1 MERREADVHAVFSVG
16 WVERRAVE
24 RLEADDGRV
33 FRDDALDI
41 LPGAVRNI
49 SFAIHG
55 ANLTRNITY
64 ENVYVGYAM
73 ANSPCRSGAEG
84 NTSGMIESFWRRS
97 IIACDWVEPVDMM
110 RVLK

>member
-1 MERREADVHAVFSVG
+1 MERREADEHAVFSVG

-24 RLEADDGRV
+24 RLEADYGRV

-55 ANLTRNITY
+55 AI
-64 ENVYVGYAM
+64 
-73 ANSPCRSGAEG
+73 
-84 NTSGMIESFWRRS
+84 
-97 IIACDWVEPVDMM
+97 
-110 RVLK
+110 